1 MAPKKTSTKTMNK
14 GKKPVTSKGKDK
26 PLAKTAPKK
35 STPKKE
41 EPSSKSYK
49 ELIAEGLAA
58 LKERKGSSRPALKKF
73 IKENYPIVGST
84 SNFDLYFNNAIKKG
98 VETGDFEQPKG
109 PAGALKLA
117 KKKSPEPK
125 KEKETSPKPKQSATA
140 TASATAA
147 AITTPK
153 AKTASKKQAPKKVVK
168 KKSSPTAGSAS
179 AAAKK
184 AASPSSLSYKEMI
197 LKSMPQLNDGKGSSR
212 IVLKKYVKDTFSS
225 KLKTSSNFDY
235 LFNSAIKKCVENGE
249 LVQPKGPSGIIKLS
263 KKKAKIST

>member
-1 MAPKKTSTKTMNK
+1 MAPKETSIKTMNK
-14 GKKPVTSKGKDK
+14 GKKPVTSKGKEK
-26 PLAKTAPKK
+26 PPAKTTPKK
-35 STPKKE
+35 STAKKE

-117 KKKSPEPK
+117 KKKSSEPK
-125 KEKETSPKPKQSATA
+125 KEKETSPKPKQTA
-140 TASATAA
+140 AATAA
-147 AITTPK
+147 AVTTPK
-153 AKTASKKQAPKKVVK
+153 AKAASKKQAPKKVVK
-168 KKSSPTAGSAS
+168 KKTSPTAASAS

-184 AASPSSLSYKEMI
+184 VTSPSSLSYKEMI

-249 LVQPKGPSGIIKLS
+249 LVQPKGPSGIIKIN

>member
-1 MAPKKTSTKTMNK
+1 MAPKKTSTKTTTTNK

-26 PLAKTAPKK
+26 PVIKTAVKK
-35 STPKKE
+35 NAAKKE

-49 ELIAEGLAA
+49 ELIVEGLAA

-73 IKENYPIVGST
+73 IKENYPLVGST

-109 PAGALKLA
+109 PAGTLKLA
-117 KKKSPEPK
+117 KKKSPELK
-125 KEKETSPKPKQSATA
+125 KETSPKPKQ
-140 TASATAA
+140 AA
-147 AITTPK
+147 AATTTTTTTTPTSLKAK

-168 KKSSPTAGSAS
+168 KKVPAVAVIPKKTSSPSA
-179 AAAKK
+179 
-184 AASPSSLSYKEMI
+184 LTYKEMI
-197 LKSMPQLNDGKGSSR
+197 LKSMPELNDGKGSSR

-249 LVQPKGPSGIIKLS
+249 LVQPKGPSGIIKIN
-263 KKKAKIST
+263 KKKAKLST